1 MLKNIYIKLS
11 VLGIL
16 IIALETVAE
25 PIKWNTGLTILSTYI
40 IWLFNIILLFVWLK
54 SKKYYVSKDQ
64 VKEMRFLTILLLW
77 FSITIFR
84 GAFIADDYWTTKFL
98 ITNSFGLLL
107 PVVAYL
113 LTNNKVLQ
121 LFLNVYVRYVLPMFL
136 IFAFIIPQSTY
147 AKYLII
153 GSVLILFIPAFKKR
167 MRWTLILI
175 ILLSVAITL
184 ASRGKILTFIIPMI
198 LVVLYYFRVLI
209 SLKFWEFARK
219 VVMFSPFILFYLA
232 FTGGFN
238 IFEMKKYIKSEYTT
252 QVLDKGEVK
261 TEDLLID
268 TRTMLYEEV
277 LNSAYKNEYIIFGR
291 TPARGNDT
299 DKWDDQTEIFG
310 KNERIANESG
320 ILNVFTWSGIIG
332 IILYFLVFYKATYLS
347 INKSNNIYSKMIGL
361 FLAFRWFWSW
371 VSEYSAFELSF
382 LSIWILVAMSYSKSF
397 RNMTNNEFKFW
408 IRGIT
413 DKRYRNHVFK
423 AKKSFSR

>member
-1 MLKNIYIKLS
+1 MLKNIYIKIS

-16 IIALETVAE
+16 IIALETVSG
-25 PIKWNTGLTILSTYI
+25 PIQWNTGVTILSTYLV
-40 IWLFNIILLFVWLK
+40 WFFNIVLLFVWFK

-84 GAFIADDYWTTKFL
+84 GALVADNYWATKSL
-98 ITNSFGLLL
+98 ITNGFGLIL

-113 LTNNKVLQ
+113 LTNKKVLQ
-121 LFLNVYVRYVLPMFL
+121 LFLNFYVRYALPMFL
-136 IFAFIIPQSTY
+136 ILVLIIPQNTY

-153 GSVLILFIPAFKKR
+153 GSVLILFLPAFKTR

-175 ILLSVAITL
+175 VLLSITITL
-184 ASRGKILTFIIPMI
+184 AARGKVLTFIIPMI
-198 LVVLYYFRVLI
+198 LVVFYYFRVLI
-209 SLKFWEFARK
+209 PLKFWEFARK

-232 FTGGFN
+232 ITGVFN
-238 IFEMKKYIKSEYTT
+238 VFEIKKYVESQYTT
-252 QVLDKGEVK
+252 QDIVKGEVR

-268 TRTMLYEEV
+268 TRTMLYNEV
-277 LNSAYKNEYIIFGR
+277 LISAYKNEYLIFGR

-299 DKWDDQTEIFG
+299 DLWHDQTEISG
-310 KNERIANESG
+310 KNERIANEAG

-332 IILYFLVFYKATYLS
+332 VILYFLVFYKATYLS

-371 VSEYSAFELSF
+371 VSEYSAFELSY

-397 RNMTNNEFKFW
+397 RNMNNNEFKFW

-423 AKKSFSR
+423 AKKKF